1 MPVLLS
7 ANSRR
12 DGWPAFLWQLELL
25 GSIRRQDQIEQTR
38 RRETEIAAFEAG
50 DRQRFPWLYQQA

>member
-7 ANSRR
+7 ANLRR

-25 GSIRRQDQIEQTR
+25 GSIRRQDHIEQMLEEN
-38 RRETEIAAFEAG
+38 REVASEVKSRTNG
-50 DRQRFPWLYQQA
+50 